1 MSDREA
7 DLPVS
12 NTDAKPLQRKEFPP
26 WGEGGS
32 LILLVL
38 LNAGAL
44 GLQGLL
50 APLTV
55 ELQRDLK
62 IDEAALGLIQTGF
75 LCVYAAATPFWGFAS
90 AHYSRR
96 ALLILASLLWGGC
109 CAGLAFVESQWAF
122 TTVFWIAAVGNA
134 AIIPLTMSM
143 AVDVVPP
150 ARRGVAFGW
159 LATGQTLSMG
169 CAFLTGGLLVEA
181 FGWQL
186 PFLIF
191 ASFGATGAFLLVV
204 WLRKEPRHGAMDEE
218 LQELF
223 ESGSTY
229 DYRIGWSELK
239 QLFATHTNLWLA
251 GSTFLCSVGDGGLA
265 FWFIE
270 MLRDEHS
277 FKAVDATWLT
287 VGLFASQIP
296 GAVVL
301 AGLAD
306 RVDRRS
312 ENGKLLLLA
321 GMTASMAA
329 CYFIGLSI
337 DWSEASITSPAFA
350 AFLVLLI
357 AGAFVTAALPPLLCN
372 AVNDVNPPEHRSLM
386 FSVLTIARLSGRALG
401 VLLVSAIAVKWFSG
415 QLAPGLAWASLAF
428 LPAGLCILPVIRNA
442 AKDRT
447 RLTTHLKRAT
457 DNRPDATQAGDEP

>member
-1 MSDREA
+1 MSESDETTTSGTARPPDQDE
-7 DLPVS
+7 PS
-12 NTDAKPLQRKEFPP
+12 P
-26 WGEGGS
+26 WGEGGT

-62 IDEAALGLIQTGF
+62 IDEAAIGLIQTGF
-75 LCVYAAATPFWGFAS
+75 LCVYAAATPLWGFAS
-90 AHYSRR
+90 AHCSRR
-96 ALLILASLLWGGC
+96 GLLILASLLWGGC
-109 CAGLAFVESQWAF
+109 CAALAFVDSQFAF

-134 AIIPLTMSM
+134 AVIPLTMSM

-150 ARRGVAFGW
+150 TRRGVAFGW
-159 LATGQTLSMG
+159 LATGQTLGMG
-169 CAFLTGGLLVEA
+169 CAFLTGGLLVES

-191 ASFGATGAFLLVV
+191 ASFGGTGAFLLVV
-204 WLRKEPRHGAMDEE
+204 WLRHEPQHGAMETE

-229 DYRIGWSELK
+229 DYRIGWSGLK
-239 QLFATHTNLWLA
+239 RLFATHTNSWLA
-251 GSTFLCSVGDGGLA
+251 ASTFLCSVGDGGLA

-270 MLRDEHS
+270 MLRDEHG

-296 GAVVL
+296 GAVLL

-312 ENGKLLLLA
+312 ENGKLILLA
-321 GMTASMAA
+321 GMTVSMAA

-337 DWSEASITSPAFA
+337 NWGEASITSPPFA

-401 VLLVSAIAVKWFSG
+401 VTLVSAIAVKWFSG
-415 QLAPGLAWASLAF
+415 ELAPGLAWASLAF

-442 AKDRT
+442 RSDRN
-447 RLTTHLKRAT
+447 RLKSHLKRAVESL
-457 DNRPDATQAGDEP
+457 AE

>member
-1 MSDREA
+1 MSEVASGEA
-7 DLPVS
+7 DKTEGSNPLTSSVPPV
-12 NTDAKPLQRKEFPP
+12 
-26 WGEGGS
+26 WGEGGT

-50 APLTV
+50 SPMTV

-62 IDEAALGLIQTGF
+62 IDEASLGLIQTGF
-75 LCVYAAATPFWGFAS
+75 LCIYAAATPLWGFAS
-90 AHYSRR
+90 VHCSRR
-96 ALLILASLLWGGC
+96 GLLVLASLLWGGC
-109 CAGLAFVESQWAF
+109 CAALAFVDSQWAF
-122 TTVFWIAAVGNA
+122 KSVFWVAAVGNA

-159 LATGQTLSMG
+159 LATGQTLGMG
-169 CAFLTGGLLVEA
+169 CAFLTGGLLVES

-191 ASFGATGAFLLVV
+191 ASFGGTGAFMLVV
-204 WLRKEPRHGAMDEE
+204 WLRHEPRHGAMEE
-218 LQELF
+218 DLQELF

-229 DYRIGWSELK
+229 DFRIGWSGLK
-239 QLFATHTNLWLA
+239 QLFATHTNSWLA
-251 GSTFLCSVGDGGLA
+251 ASTFLCSVGDGGLA

-270 MLRDEHS
+270 MLRDEHG

-306 RVDRRS
+306 RADRRS
-312 ENGKLLLLA
+312 ENGKLILLA
-321 GMTASMAA
+321 VMTVSMAA

-337 DWSEASITSPAFA
+337 PWSDASLTSPAFVF
-350 AFLVLLI
+350 FLLLLI

-401 VLLVSAIAVKWFSG
+401 VFVVSAIAVRWFSG
-415 QLAPGLAWASLAF
+415 QLASGLAWASLAF
-428 LPAGLCILPVIRNA
+428 FPAGLCILPVIRNA
-442 AKDRT
+442 LSDRT
-447 RLTTHLKRAT
+447 RLKSHLQRAVE
-457 DNRPDATQAGDEP
+457 NRTG

>member
-1 MSDREA
+1 MSAAASGETDKTEGSA
-7 DLPVS
+7 PLTTSVPPV
-12 NTDAKPLQRKEFPP
+12 
-26 WGEGGS
+26 WGEGGT

-50 APLTV
+50 SPMTV

-62 IDEAALGLIQTGF
+62 IDEASLGLIQTGF
-75 LCVYAAATPFWGFAS
+75 LCVYAAATPLWGVAS
-90 AHYSRR
+90 VHCSRR
-96 ALLILASLLWGGC
+96 GLLILASLLWGGC
-109 CAGLAFVESQWAF
+109 CTALAFVDSQWAF
-122 TTVFWIAAVGNA
+122 KSVFWVAAVGNA

-159 LATGQTLSMG
+159 LATGQTLGMG
-169 CAFLTGGLLVEA
+169 CAFLTGGLLVES

-191 ASFGATGAFLLVV
+191 ASFGGTGAFLLVV
-204 WLRKEPRHGAMDEE
+204 WLRQEPRHGAMEEE

-229 DYRIGWSELK
+229 DFRIGWSGLK
-239 QLFATHTNLWLA
+239 QLFATGTNFWLA
-251 GSTFLCSVGDGGLA
+251 ASTFLCSVGDGGLA

-270 MLRDEHS
+270 MLRDEHG

-296 GAVVL
+296 GAVIL

-306 RVDRRS
+306 RADRRS
-312 ENGKLLLLA
+312 ENGKLYLLA
-321 GMTASMAA
+321 VMTISMAA
-329 CYFIGLSI
+329 CYFIGLNI
-337 DWSEASITSPAFA
+337 QWSDASLTSPTFVF
-350 AFLVLLI
+350 FLLLLI

-401 VLLVSAIAVKWFSG
+401 VLVVSAIAVRWFSG

-428 LPAGLCILPVIRNA
+428 FPAGLCILPVIRNVA
-442 AKDRT
+442 SDRT
-447 RLTTHLKRAT
+447 RLKSHLQRAV
-457 DNRPDATQAGDEP
+457 DRPGD